1 MPAQLKEAPKVIT
14 LIGTARKPH
23 NTDRVPPHANS
34 RLLARAVIAAL
45 AGAHAAGC
53 ATAVVEPDRRIT
65 EGEAVLAALE
75 YVAELKWGQR
85 GTIMVR
91 GQAAV
96 EYGGEEPLS
105 DSTRAFLNEAL
116 EARGW
121 RWSTEDPLVP
131 TGDCVFPS
139 GNCRL
144 KNPTEVHLTFS
155 VWPWPGEEDYSEER
169 PEPFSFD
176 RFRVDPVPGEEGYKV
191 SVGWLSSYYS
201 ARRGRDQAEV
211 GGEGVLVTRTT
222 DGVVVKGVGGWIS

>member
-1 MPAQLKEAPKVIT
+1 MIT
-14 LIGTARKPH
+14 LAGTARKPRH
-23 NTDRVPPHANS
+23 GDGVPLRANS
-34 RLLARAVIAAL
+34 RLLARAIFAAL

-53 ATAVVEPDRRIT
+53 ATAVVEPDRHIT

-169 PEPFSFD
+169 PEPLSD